1 MKMLSL
7 SLFLSVISALIGC
20 TTYSV
25 SNIDKPAPKTYEK
38 WTTGDTTRL
47 DARKAL
53 LECGAPSL
61 SPTSRTY
68 RAIGI
73 TDLEEQLKRSFM
85 VTACM
90 ESSGH
95 RARWGGLSESCNLQP
110 KYKQFPACQAHTDI
124 PKPSIERRLNSWW
137 CRIHTD
143 YEFCR
148 QNAVNPAA
156 CNPDDHTNPPPECL
170 P

>member
-1 MKMLSL
+1 M
-7 SLFLSVISALIGC
+7 
-20 TTYSV
+20 

-38 WTTGDTTRL
+38 WMTGDTTRL

-53 LECGAPSL
+53 LECGAPSPD
-61 SPTSRTY
+61 PTGWTY
-68 RAIGI
+68 QAVGLIDLYDQLNRAFI
-73 TDLEEQLKRSFM
+73 

-90 ESSGH
+90 ESAGH
-95 RARWGGLSESCNLQP
+95 RARWGGLSESCGLQRQ
-110 KYKQFPACQAHTDI
+110 YKKLEACQPNANV
-124 PKPSIERRLNSWW
+124 PKLSVERRLNSWW

-148 QNAVNPAA
+148 NHAVNPSA
-156 CNPDDHTNPPPECL
+156 CDPDDHKHPPPECL

>member
-1 MKMLSL
+1 MKTPSP
-7 SLFLSVISALIGC
+7 FLLVFAMSALTGC
-20 TTYSV
+20 TNYSL

-38 WTTGDTTRL
+38 WITGDTTRF

-53 LECGAPSL
+53 LECGAPSP

-73 TDLEEQLKRSFM
+73 TNLDEQLRRSFM

-95 RARWGGLSESCNLQP
+95 RARWGGLSESCGLQSR
-110 KYKQFPACQAHTDI
+110 YKNFPACQPNADI

-137 CRIHTD
+137 CRIQTD

-148 QNAVNPAA
+148 NHAVNPSA
-156 CNPDDHTNPPPECL
+156 CDSDDHKHPPPECL